1 MLHQD
6 HSVRVRR
13 PYSFNQRELNLED
26 HPAQQRWLSTMA
38 GGTGNSE
45 DRRMQRENP
54 WKREFEILDGLVR
67 EKNMLS

>member
-1 MLHQD
+1 MLHQG

-13 PYSFNQRELNLED
+13 PYSFNQ
-26 HPAQQRWLSTMA
+26 AQQRWLGTTA

-45 DRRMQRENP
+45 DRRMQRKNP

-67 EKNMLS
+67 ENMLS